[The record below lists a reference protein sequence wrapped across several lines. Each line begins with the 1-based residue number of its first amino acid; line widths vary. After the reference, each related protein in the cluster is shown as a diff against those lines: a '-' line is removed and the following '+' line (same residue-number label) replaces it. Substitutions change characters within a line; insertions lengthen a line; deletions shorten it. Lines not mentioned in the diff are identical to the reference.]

1 MKSIGAHVVGVN
13 ACPVLLGLTLTVIP
27 ARSRQSI
34 TEIPA
39 STIGANTRMVLVDVV
54 VTDKKGQPVTDLK
67 PEDFILEE
75 NGKRQKIAA
84 FTTPQEAAKAAAPLQ
99 LGPGNY
105 SNRPELLSPG
115 GPITAFVLDAA
126 NTPFRDQA
134 YGRLQMRKYVE
145 EQSKSNRR
153 MAVLTLTDHL
163 QMVQDFTSDPQVLTA
178 ALERYRP
185 QEPMLTESLSPADMD
200 MDSRPG
206 KDRQVRLAV
215 RDNRTGYLGTVEGPL
230 EPAIEVRPTYE
241 TRSLQQIP
249 S

>member
-99 LGPGNY
+99 LGPGIY

-163 QMVQDFTSDPQVLTA
+163 QMVQEFTSDPQVLTA
-178 ALERYRP
+178 ALKRYRP

-200 MDSRPG
+200 MDSQPG